1 MTAITEFTA
10 NVQKVEDDN
19 GAITGTGIFDVL
31 MNTATKHLQAQFD
44 SGKINGELYANA
56 YIQVYQVTLQTAKD
70 IWLQKG
76 ISEAQLDLLR
86 EQITTE
92 GVKRNHLSKQADL
105 LSAQIITEG
114 TQRDHLNKQID
125 LLDKQITSEDAKI
138 NHLNKQAELLSEQIT
153 SEGTQRNHLSK
164 QTDLLSEQIISEGTK
179 RTNLSKQTDL
189 LSAQIITEDAKR
201 GNLNKQTDLLNAQ
214 ITLEGIK
221 GNHLNK
227 QVDLLGKQVD
237 SEDAKKDLY
246 RRQIEG
252 FDEDYKQKILKI
264 MMDSWA
270 VGFSVSKDSFQ
281 ASGIPATMQKTT
293 IDDLYNSY
301 IRTDFD

>member
-1 MTAITEFTA
+1 MAGLSESYEAIKALTEIDITEFTT
-10 NVQKVEDDN
+10 NVKKVEDDN

-31 MNTATKHLQAQFD
+31 MNTATKHLQVQFD
-44 SGKINGELYANA
+44 SGKISGELYASA

-76 ISEAQLDLLR
+76 ISEAQLAL
-86 EQITTE
+86 
-92 GVKRNHLSKQADL
+92 LSKQ
-105 LSAQIITEG
+105 I
-114 TQRDHLNKQID
+114 N
-125 LLDKQITSEDAKI
+125 SEDAK
-138 NHLNKQAELLSEQIT
+138 
-153 SEGTQRNHLSK
+153 R
-164 QTDLLSEQIISEGTK
+164 
-179 RTNLSKQTDL
+179 
-189 LSAQIITEDAKR
+189 
-201 GNLNKQTDLLNAQ
+201 
-214 ITLEGIK
+214 
-221 GNHLNK
+221 
-227 QVDLLGKQVD
+227 
-237 SEDAKKDLY
+237 DLY

-301 IRTDFD
+301 IRTDFDNYTYVRTEKTITGSDTTM

>member
-1 MTAITEFTA
+1 MIAITEFTA
-10 NVQKVEDDN
+10 NVKKVEDDN

-31 MNTATKHLQAQFD
+31 MNTATKHLQVQFD

-70 IWLQKG
+70 IWLQK
-76 ISEAQLDLLR
+76 STSDAQLALL
-86 EQITTE
+86 
-92 GVKRNHLSKQADL
+92 GKQADL

-114 TQRDHLNKQID
+114 TQRNHLSKQID
-125 LLDKQITSEDAKI
+125 
-138 NHLNKQAELLSEQIT
+138 LLSEQIT
-153 SEGTQRNHLSK
+153 LEGIKRN
-164 QTDLLSEQIISEGTK
+164 
-179 RTNLSKQTDL
+179 NLSKQTDL
-189 LSAQIITEDAKR
+189 LDKQINSEDAKR
-201 GNLNKQTDLLNAQ
+201 
-214 ITLEGIK
+214 
-221 GNHLNK
+221 
-227 QVDLLGKQVD
+227 
-237 SEDAKKDLY
+237 DLY

>member
-1 MTAITEFTA
+1 MTAISEFTA
-10 NVQKVEDDN
+10 NVQKVEGDN

-31 MNTATKHLQAQFD
+31 MNTATKHLQVQFD

-70 IWLQKG
+70 IWLQKN
-76 ISEAQLDLLR
+76 ISEAQLALLR
-86 EQITTE
+86 EQAIT
-92 GVKRNHLSKQADL
+92 
-105 LSAQIITEG
+105 
-114 TQRDHLNKQID
+114 
-125 LLDKQITSEDAKI
+125 
-138 NHLNKQAELLSEQIT
+138 
-153 SEGTQRNHLSK
+153 EGTQRNHLSK
-164 QTDLLSEQIISEGTK
+164 QIDLLDK
-179 RTNLSKQTDL
+179 
-189 LSAQIITEDAKR
+189 QIITEGAKR
-201 GNLNKQTDLLNAQ
+201 DNLNKQTDLLSAQ

>member
-1 MTAITEFTA
+1 MIAITEFTA
-10 NVQKVEDDN
+10 NVKKVEDDN

-31 MNTATKHLQAQFD
+31 MNTATKHLQVQFD

-70 IWLQKG
+70 IWLQKD
-76 ISEAQLDLLR
+76 ISEAQL
-86 EQITTE
+86 
-92 GVKRNHLSKQADL
+92 AL
-105 LSAQIITEG
+105 LSAQT
-114 TQRDHLNKQID
+114 T
-125 LLDKQITSEDAKI
+125 
-138 NHLNKQAELLSEQIT
+138 
-153 SEGTQRNHLSK
+153 
-164 QTDLLSEQIISEGTK
+164 
-179 RTNLSKQTDL
+179 
-189 LSAQIITEDAKR
+189 TEDAKR
-201 GNLNKQTDLLNAQ
+201 DNLNKQTDLLSAQ

-237 SEDAKKDLY
+237 SEDAKRDLY

>member
-1 MTAITEFTA
+1 MIAITEFTA
-10 NVQKVEDDN
+10 NVKKVEDDN

-31 MNTATKHLQAQFD
+31 MNTATKHLQVQFD

-56 YIQVYQVTLQTAKD
+56 YIQVYQETLQTAKD
-70 IWLQKG
+70 IWLQKST
-76 ISEAQLDLLR
+76 SEAQLALL
-86 EQITTE
+86 
-92 GVKRNHLSKQADL
+92 NKQADL

-114 TQRDHLNKQID
+114 TH
-125 LLDKQITSEDAKI
+125 
-138 NHLNKQAELLSEQIT
+138 
-153 SEGTQRNHLSK
+153 RNHLSK
-164 QTDLLSEQIISEGTK
+164 QI
-179 RTNLSKQTDL
+179 
-189 LSAQIITEDAKR
+189 
-201 GNLNKQTDLLNAQ
+201 DLLNEQ

-221 GNHLNK
+221 GNNLSK
-227 QVDLLGKQVD
+227 QTDLLDKQIN
-237 SEDAKKDLY
+237 SEDAKRDLY

>member
-1 MTAITEFTA
+1 MTAISEFTA
-10 NVQKVEDDN
+10 NVKKVEGDN

-31 MNTATKHLQAQFD
+31 MNTATKHLQVQFD

-70 IWLQKG
+70 IWLQKD
-76 ISEAQLDLLR
+76 ISEAQLALLR
-86 EQITTE
+86 EQAIT
-92 GVKRNHLSKQADL
+92 
-105 LSAQIITEG
+105 
-114 TQRDHLNKQID
+114 
-125 LLDKQITSEDAKI
+125 
-138 NHLNKQAELLSEQIT
+138 
-153 SEGTQRNHLSK
+153 EGTQRNHLSK
-164 QTDLLSEQIISEGTK
+164 QIDLLDKQIITEGAK
-179 RTNLSKQTDL
+179 RDNLNKQTDL
-189 LSAQIITEDAKR
+189 LSAQIP
-201 GNLNKQTDLLNAQ
+201 
-214 ITLEGIK
+214 LEGIK

-227 QVDLLGKQVD
+227 QTDLLNKQID
-237 SEDAKKDLY
+237 SEGAKKDLY

>member
-1 MTAITEFTA
+1 MIAITEFTA
-10 NVQKVEDDN
+10 NVKKVEDDN
-19 GAITGTGIFDVL
+19 GAVTGTGIFDVL
-31 MNTATKHLQAQFD
+31 MNTATKHLQVQFD

-70 IWLQKG
+70 IWLQKST
-76 ISEAQLDLLR
+76 SEAQLALL
-86 EQITTE
+86 
-92 GVKRNHLSKQADL
+92 NKQADL

-114 TQRDHLNKQID
+114 TQRNHLSKQID
-125 LLDKQITSEDAKI
+125 
-138 NHLNKQAELLSEQIT
+138 LLSEQIT
-153 SEGTQRNHLSK
+153 LEGIKRN
-164 QTDLLSEQIISEGTK
+164 
-179 RTNLSKQTDL
+179 NLSKQTDL
-189 LSAQIITEDAKR
+189 LDKQINSEDAKR
-201 GNLNKQTDLLNAQ
+201 
-214 ITLEGIK
+214 
-221 GNHLNK
+221 
-227 QVDLLGKQVD
+227 
-237 SEDAKKDLY
+237 DLY

-293 IDDLYNSY
+293 IDDLYNSH

>member
-1 MTAITEFTA
+1 MIAITEFTA
-10 NVQKVEDDN
+10 NVKKVEDDN

-31 MNTATKHLQAQFD
+31 MNTATKHLQVQFD

-70 IWLQKG
+70 IWLQKST
-76 ISEAQLDLLR
+76 SEAQLALL
-86 EQITTE
+86 
-92 GVKRNHLSKQADL
+92 NKQADL

-114 TQRDHLNKQID
+114 TQRNHLNKQI
-125 LLDKQITSEDAKI
+125 
-138 NHLNKQAELLSEQIT
+138 
-153 SEGTQRNHLSK
+153 
-164 QTDLLSEQIISEGTK
+164 DLLSEQIISE
-179 RTNLSKQTDL
+179 
-189 LSAQIITEDAKR
+189 DAKKN
-201 GNLNKQTDLLNAQ
+201 NLNKQTDLLSAQ

-227 QVDLLGKQVD
+227 QTNLLDKQIN
-237 SEDAKKDLY
+237 SEDAKRDLY

-293 IDDLYNSY
+293 IDDLYNTY

>member
-1 MTAITEFTA
+1 MIAITEFTD
-10 NVQKVEDDN
+10 NVKKVEDDN

-31 MNTATKHLQAQFD
+31 MNTATKHLQVQFD

-70 IWLQKG
+70 IWLQKST
-76 ISEAQLDLLR
+76 SEAQLALL
-86 EQITTE
+86 
-92 GVKRNHLSKQADL
+92 NKQADL

-114 TQRDHLNKQID
+114 TQRNHLSKQID
-125 LLDKQITSEDAKI
+125 
-138 NHLNKQAELLSEQIT
+138 LLSEQIT
-153 SEGTQRNHLSK
+153 LEGIKRN
-164 QTDLLSEQIISEGTK
+164 
-179 RTNLSKQTDL
+179 NLSKQTDL
-189 LSAQIITEDAKR
+189 LDKQINSEDAKR
-201 GNLNKQTDLLNAQ
+201 
-214 ITLEGIK
+214 
-221 GNHLNK
+221 
-227 QVDLLGKQVD
+227 
-237 SEDAKKDLY
+237 DLY

>member
-1 MTAITEFTA
+1 MIAITEFTA
-10 NVQKVEDDN
+10 NVKKVEDDN

-31 MNTATKHLQAQFD
+31 MNTATKHLQVQFD

-70 IWLQKG
+70 IWLQKS
-76 ISEAQLDLLR
+76 ISEAQL
-86 EQITTE
+86 
-92 GVKRNHLSKQADL
+92 AL
-105 LSAQIITEG
+105 LSAQT
-114 TQRDHLNKQID
+114 T
-125 LLDKQITSEDAKI
+125 
-138 NHLNKQAELLSEQIT
+138 
-153 SEGTQRNHLSK
+153 
-164 QTDLLSEQIISEGTK
+164 
-179 RTNLSKQTDL
+179 
-189 LSAQIITEDAKR
+189 TEDAKR
-201 GNLNKQTDLLNAQ
+201 DNLNKQTDLLSAQ

-293 IDDLYNSY
+293 IDDLYNSH

>member
-1 MTAITEFTA
+1 MIAITEFTA
-10 NVQKVEDDN
+10 NVKKVEDDN

-31 MNTATKHLQAQFD
+31 MNTATKHLQVQFD

-70 IWLQKG
+70 IWLQKST
-76 ISEAQLDLLR
+76 SEAQLALL
-86 EQITTE
+86 
-92 GVKRNHLSKQADL
+92 NKQADL

-114 TQRDHLNKQID
+114 
-125 LLDKQITSEDAKI
+125 
-138 NHLNKQAELLSEQIT
+138 
-153 SEGTQRNHLSK
+153 
-164 QTDLLSEQIISEGTK
+164 
-179 RTNLSKQTDL
+179 
-189 LSAQIITEDAKR
+189 
-201 GNLNKQTDLLNAQ
+201 
-214 ITLEGIK
+214 IK

-227 QVDLLGKQVD
+227 QTDLLDKQIN
-237 SEDAKKDLY
+237 SEDAKRDLY

-301 IRTDFD
+301 IRTDFDNYTYVRTDKTITGSDTAM

>member
-1 MTAITEFTA
+1 MIAITEFTA
-10 NVQKVEDDN
+10 NVKKVEDDN

-31 MNTATKHLQAQFD
+31 MNTATKHLQVQFD

-70 IWLQKG
+70 IWLQKST
-76 ISEAQLDLLR
+76 SEAQLALL
-86 EQITTE
+86 
-92 GVKRNHLSKQADL
+92 NKQADL

-114 TQRDHLNKQID
+114 TQRNHLSKQID
-125 LLDKQITSEDAKI
+125 LLSE
-138 NHLNKQAELLSEQIT
+138 
-153 SEGTQRNHLSK
+153 
-164 QTDLLSEQIISEGTK
+164 
-179 RTNLSKQTDL
+179 
-189 LSAQIITEDAKR
+189 
-201 GNLNKQTDLLNAQ
+201 Q

-227 QVDLLGKQVD
+227 QTDLLDKQIN
-237 SEDAKKDLY
+237 SEDAKRDLY

>member
-1 MTAITEFTA
+1 MAAITEFTA
-10 NVQKVEDDN
+10 NVKKVEDDN

-31 MNTATKHLQAQFD
+31 MNTATKHLQVQFD

-70 IWLQKG
+70 IWLQKD
-76 ISEAQLDLLR
+76 ISEAQLALL
-86 EQITTE
+86 
-92 GVKRNHLSKQADL
+92 NKQAGL
-105 LSAQIITEG
+105 LSEQIITEG
-114 TQRDHLNKQID
+114 TQRSHLSKQTD
-125 LLDKQITSEDAKI
+125 
-138 NHLNKQAELLSEQIT
+138 LLSEQII

-164 QTDLLSEQIISEGTK
+164 QTDLLSEQI
-179 RTNLSKQTDL
+179 
-189 LSAQIITEDAKR
+189 
-201 GNLNKQTDLLNAQ
+201 
-214 ITLEGIK
+214 TLEGIK

-227 QVDLLGKQVD
+227 QTGLLDKQIN
-237 SEDAKKDLY
+237 SEDAKRDLY

-293 IDDLYNSY
+293 IDDLYNSH
-301 IRTDFD
+301 IRTNIK

>member
-1 MTAITEFTA
+1 MIAITEFTA
-10 NVQKVEDDN
+10 NVKKVEDDN

-31 MNTATKHLQAQFD
+31 MNTATKHLQVQFD
-44 SGKINGELYANA
+44 SGKISGELYASA

-70 IWLQKG
+70 IWLQKST
-76 ISEAQLDLLR
+76 SEAQLALL
-86 EQITTE
+86 
-92 GVKRNHLSKQADL
+92 NKQADL

-114 TQRDHLNKQID
+114 
-125 LLDKQITSEDAKI
+125 
-138 NHLNKQAELLSEQIT
+138 
-153 SEGTQRNHLSK
+153 
-164 QTDLLSEQIISEGTK
+164 
-179 RTNLSKQTDL
+179 
-189 LSAQIITEDAKR
+189 
-201 GNLNKQTDLLNAQ
+201 
-214 ITLEGIK
+214 IK

-227 QVDLLGKQVD
+227 QTDLLDKQIN
-237 SEDAKKDLY
+237 SEDAKRDLY

>member
-1 MTAITEFTA
+1 MIAITEFTA
-10 NVQKVEDDN
+10 NVKKVEDDN
-19 GAITGTGIFDVL
+19 GAVTGTGIFDVL
-31 MNTATKHLQAQFD
+31 MNTATKHLQVQFD

-70 IWLQKG
+70 IWLQKD
-76 ISEAQLDLLR
+76 ISEAQLALLR

-92 GVKRNHLSKQADL
+92 
-105 LSAQIITEG
+105 
-114 TQRDHLNKQID
+114 
-125 LLDKQITSEDAKI
+125 
-138 NHLNKQAELLSEQIT
+138 
-153 SEGTQRNHLSK
+153 
-164 QTDLLSEQIISEGTK
+164 
-179 RTNLSKQTDL
+179 
-189 LSAQIITEDAKR
+189 DAKR
-201 GNLNKQTDLLNAQ
+201 DNLNKQTDLLSAQ

-237 SEDAKKDLY
+237 SEDAKRDLY

>member
-1 MTAITEFTA
+1 MIAITEFTA
-10 NVQKVEDDN
+10 NVKKVEDDN

-31 MNTATKHLQAQFD
+31 MNTATKHLQVQFD

-70 IWLQKG
+70 IWLQK
-76 ISEAQLDLLR
+76 STSDAQLALL
-86 EQITTE
+86 
-92 GVKRNHLSKQADL
+92 GKQADL

-114 TQRDHLNKQID
+114 
-125 LLDKQITSEDAKI
+125 
-138 NHLNKQAELLSEQIT
+138 
-153 SEGTQRNHLSK
+153 
-164 QTDLLSEQIISEGTK
+164 
-179 RTNLSKQTDL
+179 
-189 LSAQIITEDAKR
+189 AKR
-201 GNLNKQTDLLNAQ
+201 DNLNKQTDLLSEQ

-293 IDDLYNSY
+293 IDDLYNTY

>member
-1 MTAITEFTA
+1 MIAITEFTA
-10 NVQKVEDDN
+10 NVKKVEDDN

-31 MNTATKHLQAQFD
+31 MNTATKHLQVQFD

-70 IWLQKG
+70 IWLQKST
-76 ISEAQLDLLR
+76 SEAQLALL
-86 EQITTE
+86 
-92 GVKRNHLSKQADL
+92 NKQADL

-114 TQRDHLNKQID
+114 TQRNYLSKQID
-125 LLDKQITSEDAKI
+125 LLSE
-138 NHLNKQAELLSEQIT
+138 
-153 SEGTQRNHLSK
+153 
-164 QTDLLSEQIISEGTK
+164 
-179 RTNLSKQTDL
+179 
-189 LSAQIITEDAKR
+189 
-201 GNLNKQTDLLNAQ
+201 Q

-221 GNHLNK
+221 GNNLSK
-227 QVDLLGKQVD
+227 QTDLLDKQIN
-237 SEDAKKDLY
+237 SEDAKRDLY

>member
-10 NVQKVEDDN
+10 NVKKVEDDN

-31 MNTATKHLQAQFD
+31 MNTATKHLQVQFD

-76 ISEAQLDLLR
+76 ISEAQLALLR
-86 EQITTE
+86 EQT
-92 GVKRNHLSKQADL
+92 
-105 LSAQIITEG
+105 
-114 TQRDHLNKQID
+114 
-125 LLDKQITSEDAKI
+125 
-138 NHLNKQAELLSEQIT
+138 
-153 SEGTQRNHLSK
+153 
-164 QTDLLSEQIISEGTK
+164 
-179 RTNLSKQTDL
+179 
-189 LSAQIITEDAKR
+189 ITEDAKR
-201 GNLNKQTDLLNAQ
+201 DNLNKQTDLLSAQ

-227 QVDLLGKQVD
+227 QIDLLDKQIN
-237 SEDAKKDLY
+237 SEDAKRDLY

-252 FDEDYKQKILKI
+252 FDDDYKQKILKI

-281 ASGIPATMQKTT
+281 ANGIPATMQKTT

>member
-1 MTAITEFTA
+1 MIAITEFTD
-10 NVQKVEDDN
+10 NVKKVEGDN

-31 MNTATKHLQAQFD
+31 MNTATKHLQVQFD

-56 YIQVYQVTLQTAKD
+56 YIQVYQVTLQTALQA
-70 IWLQKG
+70 WLQKG
-76 ISEAQLDLLR
+76 VAEADIALKLAEIPIKEKELDLKTAQIQLTLAELPLKGKDLALKEEQINLAKAELSLKGKQLETMTAQLAL
-86 EQITTE
+86 
-92 GVKRNHLSKQADL
+92 
-105 LSAQIITEG
+105 
-114 TQRDHLNKQID
+114 
-125 LLDKQITSEDAKI
+125 
-138 NHLNKQAELLSEQIT
+138 
-153 SEGTQRNHLSK
+153 LSK
-164 QTDLLSEQIISEGTK
+164 QTDS
-179 RTNLSKQTDL
+179 
-189 LSAQIITEDAKR
+189 EDAKR
-201 GNLNKQTDLLNAQ
+201 
-214 ITLEGIK
+214 
-221 GNHLNK
+221 
-227 QVDLLGKQVD
+227 
-237 SEDAKKDLY
+237 DLY

>member
-10 NVQKVEDDN
+10 NVKKVEDDN

-31 MNTATKHLQAQFD
+31 MNTATKHLQVQFD

-70 IWLQKG
+70 IWLQKST
-76 ISEAQLDLLR
+76 SEAQLALL
-86 EQITTE
+86 
-92 GVKRNHLSKQADL
+92 NKQADL

-114 TQRDHLNKQID
+114 TK
-125 LLDKQITSEDAKI
+125 
-138 NHLNKQAELLSEQIT
+138 
-153 SEGTQRNHLSK
+153 RNHLSK
-164 QTDLLSEQIISEGTK
+164 EI
-179 RTNLSKQTDL
+179 
-189 LSAQIITEDAKR
+189 
-201 GNLNKQTDLLNAQ
+201 DLLNEQ

-227 QVDLLGKQVD
+227 QTVLLDKQIN
-237 SEDAKKDLY
+237 SEDAKRDLY

>member
-1 MTAITEFTA
+1 MIAITEFTA
-10 NVQKVEDDN
+10 NVKKVEDDN

-31 MNTATKHLQAQFD
+31 MNTATKHLQVQFD
-44 SGKINGELYANA
+44 SGKVSGELYANA

-70 IWLQKG
+70 IWLQKST
-76 ISEAQLDLLR
+76 SEAQLAL
-86 EQITTE
+86 
-92 GVKRNHLSKQADL
+92 
-105 LSAQIITEG
+105 
-114 TQRDHLNKQID
+114 
-125 LLDKQITSEDAKI
+125 
-138 NHLNKQAELLSEQIT
+138 LNKQA
-153 SEGTQRNHLSK
+153 
-164 QTDLLSEQIISEGTK
+164 
-179 RTNLSKQTDL
+179 DL

-201 GNLNKQTDLLNAQ
+201 GNLNKQTDLLSAQ

>member
-1 MTAITEFTA
+1 MIAITEFTA
-10 NVQKVEDDN
+10 NVKKVEDDN

-31 MNTATKHLQAQFD
+31 MNTATKHLQVQFD

-70 IWLQKG
+70 IWLQKD
-76 ISEAQLDLLR
+76 ISEAQLALL
-86 EQITTE
+86 
-92 GVKRNHLSKQADL
+92 NKQAGL
-105 LSAQIITEG
+105 LSEQIITEG
-114 TQRDHLNKQID
+114 TQRSHLSKQID
-125 LLDKQITSEDAKI
+125 LLSEQINTEDAKK
-138 NHLNKQAELLSEQIT
+138 NHLNKQADLLSEQIT
-153 SEGTQRNHLSK
+153 SEGTQRTHLGKQTDLLSEQITSEGTQRVHLSK

-179 RTNLSKQTDL
+179 RNHLSKQADL
-189 LSAQIITEDAKR
+189 LSE
-201 GNLNKQTDLLNAQ
+201 Q

-227 QVDLLGKQVD
+227 QTDLLDKQIN
-237 SEDAKKDLY
+237 SEDAKRDLY

-293 IDDLYNSY
+293 IDDLYNSH

>member
-1 MTAITEFTA
+1 MAGLSESYEAIKALTEIDIKEFTD
-10 NVQKVEDDN
+10 NVEKVEDEN
-19 GAITGTGIFDVL
+19 GAVTGTGIFDVL
-31 MNTATKHLQAQFD
+31 MNTATKHLQVQFD

-70 IWLQKG
+70 IWLQK
-76 ISEAQLDLLR
+76 STSDAQLALL
-86 EQITTE
+86 
-92 GVKRNHLSKQADL
+92 NKQADL

-114 TQRDHLNKQID
+114 TQRNYLSKQID
-125 LLDKQITSEDAKI
+125 
-138 NHLNKQAELLSEQIT
+138 LLSEQIT
-153 SEGTQRNHLSK
+153 LEGIKRN
-164 QTDLLSEQIISEGTK
+164 
-179 RTNLSKQTDL
+179 NLSKQTDL
-189 LSAQIITEDAKR
+189 LDKQINSEDAKR
-201 GNLNKQTDLLNAQ
+201 
-214 ITLEGIK
+214 
-221 GNHLNK
+221 
-227 QVDLLGKQVD
+227 
-237 SEDAKKDLY
+237 DLY

-293 IDDLYNSY
+293 IDDLYNSH

>member
-1 MTAITEFTA
+1 MIAITEFTA
-10 NVQKVEDDN
+10 NVKKVEDDN

-31 MNTATKHLQAQFD
+31 MNTATKHLQVQFD

-70 IWLQKG
+70 IWLQKST
-76 ISEAQLDLLR
+76 SEAQLALL
-86 EQITTE
+86 
-92 GVKRNHLSKQADL
+92 NKQADL

-114 TQRDHLNKQID
+114 TQRNHLNKQI
-125 LLDKQITSEDAKI
+125 
-138 NHLNKQAELLSEQIT
+138 
-153 SEGTQRNHLSK
+153 
-164 QTDLLSEQIISEGTK
+164 DLLSEQIISE
-179 RTNLSKQTDL
+179 
-189 LSAQIITEDAKR
+189 DAKKN
-201 GNLNKQTDLLNAQ
+201 NLNKQTDLLSAQ

-227 QVDLLGKQVD
+227 QTGLLDKQIN
-237 SEDAKKDLY
+237 SEDAKRDLY

-293 IDDLYNSY
+293 IDDLYNTY